1 MGNLVSDISG
11 AKFCFT
17 GENMVK
23 VLIIEDDS
31 SARLVTKLHLR
42 NEYQVVEASDGM
54 EAMELLK
61 HQSVDLIIAD
71 VMMPKMN
78 GYEFVEQFRM
88 MDKIT
93 PVLLLTAKKEWKDK
107 KMGFAIGIDDYMTKP
122 VNYEELQWR
131 IRALLRRAKISNEKQ
146 IIIGDVVISEDFN
159 MVVRGEEK
167 ITLPKKEFELLF
179 KLLSYPNKIF
189 TVSQILDN
197 IWGYDSNSDETT
209 VRTHINRLRKK
220 FADWNEFEIVTIRGL
235 GYRGKLNE

>member
-1 MGNLVSDISG
+1 
-11 AKFCFT
+11 
-17 GENMVK
+17 MVK

-167 ITLPKKEFELLF
+167 ITLPNKEFELLF

>member
-1 MGNLVSDISG
+1 
-11 AKFCFT
+11 
-17 GENMVK
+17 MVK

-88 MDKIT
+88 MDKNT
-93 PVLLLTAKKEWKDK
+93 PVLLLTAKKEWQDK

-167 ITLPKKEFELLF
+167 ITLLKKEFELLF

>member
-1 MGNLVSDISG
+1 
-11 AKFCFT
+11 
-17 GENMVK
+17 MVK

-88 MDKIT
+88 MDKNT
-93 PVLLLTAKKEWKDK
+93 PVLLLTAKKEWQDK

-167 ITLPKKEFELLF
+167 ITLSKKEFELLF

>member
-1 MGNLVSDISG
+1 
-11 AKFCFT
+11 
-17 GENMVK
+17 MVK

-88 MDKIT
+88 MDKNT
-93 PVLLLTAKKEWKDK
+93 PVLFLTAKKEWQDK

-131 IRALLRRAKISNEKQ
+131 IRALFRRAKISNPGVPGAGHGLHRLLAYLQ
-146 IIIGDVVISEDFN
+146 IPSPEAQADQ
-159 MVVRGEEK
+159 GEGLF
-167 ITLPKKEFELLF
+167 IPVHRVPPVLP
-179 KLLSYPNKIF
+179 P
-189 TVSQILDN
+189 
-197 IWGYDSNSDETT
+197 WRHRPPG
-209 VRTHINRLRKK
+209 
-220 FADWNEFEIVTIRGL
+220 GL
-235 GYRGKLNE
+235 PC

>member
-1 MGNLVSDISG
+1 
-11 AKFCFT
+11 
-17 GENMVK
+17 MVT

-31 SARLVTKLHLR
+31 SVRLVTKLHLR
-42 NEYQVVEASDGM
+42 NEYQVVEASNGM
-54 EAMELLK
+54 EAMELLE

-78 GYEFVEQFRM
+78 GYEFVEQFRV

-93 PVLLLTAKKEWKDK
+93 PVLFLTAKKEWQDK
-107 KMGFAIGIDDYMTKP
+107 KTGFAIGIDDYMTKP

-131 IRALLRRAKISNEKQ
+131 IRALLRRTKISNEKQ

-159 MVVRGEEK
+159 MVVRGEEN

-189 TVSQILDN
+189 TVSQILDD

-220 FADWNEFEIVTIRGL
+220 FADWKEFEIVTIRGL
-235 GYRGKLNE
+235 GYRGELNE

>member
-1 MGNLVSDISG
+1 
-11 AKFCFT
+11 
-17 GENMVK
+17 MVK

-146 IIIGDVVISEDFN
+146 IIIGDVVIGEDFN

-189 TVSQILDN
+189 TVSQILDD

-235 GYRGKLNE
+235 GYRGELNE

>member
-1 MGNLVSDISG
+1 
-11 AKFCFT
+11 
-17 GENMVK
+17 MVK

-88 MDKIT
+88 MDKNT
-93 PVLLLTAKKEWKDK
+93 PVLLLTAKKEWQDK

-167 ITLPKKEFELLF
+167 ITLPKKECELLF

-189 TVSQILDN
+189 TVSQILDD

-235 GYRGKLNE
+235 GYRGELNV

>member
-1 MGNLVSDISG
+1 
-11 AKFCFT
+11 
-17 GENMVK
+17 MVK

-88 MDKIT
+88 MDKNT
-93 PVLLLTAKKEWKDK
+93 PVLLLTAKKEWQDK

-167 ITLPKKEFELLF
+167 ITLPKKELLALSGHTINELF
-179 KLLSYPNKIF
+179 IKLVKEKNMEVEEINNLLQMIYSAGL
-189 TVSQILDN
+189 VL
-197 IWGYDSNSDETT
+197 DSNSDETT

>member
-1 MGNLVSDISG
+1 
-11 AKFCFT
+11 
-17 GENMVK
+17 
-23 VLIIEDDS
+23 
-31 SARLVTKLHLR
+31 
-42 NEYQVVEASDGM
+42 
-54 EAMELLK
+54 
-61 HQSVDLIIAD
+61 
-71 VMMPKMN
+71 MPKMT

-88 MDKIT
+88 MDKNT
-93 PVLLLTAKKEWKDK
+93 PVLLLTAKKEWQDK

-235 GYRGKLNE
+235 GYRGKLNEERGKNKQENRNHSLGNRISFYCYFFFRCIVPAYDGNQVLLLRSCR

>member
-1 MGNLVSDISG
+1 
-11 AKFCFT
+11 
-17 GENMVK
+17 MVK

-31 SARLVTKLHLR
+31 SAKTGDKTAFEKRISGSK
-42 NEYQVVEASDGM
+42 SIGM
-54 EAMELLK
+54 EWRQLELLK
-61 HQSVDLIIAD
+61 HQSVDLIIAECYD
-71 VMMPKMN
+71 AKMN

-88 MDKIT
+88 MDKNT
-93 PVLLLTAKKEWKDK
+93 PVLLLTAKKEWQDK

-179 KLLSYPNKIF
+179 KLTFISK
-189 TVSQILDN
+189 
-197 IWGYDSNSDETT
+197 
-209 VRTHINRLRKK
+209 
-220 FADWNEFEIVTIRGL
+220 
-235 GYRGKLNE
+235 

>member
-1 MGNLVSDISG
+1 
-11 AKFCFT
+11 
-17 GENMVK
+17 MVK

-88 MDKIT
+88 MDKNT
-93 PVLLLTAKKEWKDK
+93 PVLLLTAKKEWQDK

-197 IWGYDSNSDETT
+197 IWGYEYAGETRTVDVHIKRIREKIKDTDSWSIQT
-209 VRTHINRLRKK
+209 VWGIGYK
-220 FADWNEFEIVTIRGL
+220 FEVR
-235 GYRGKLNE
+235 

>member
-1 MGNLVSDISG
+1 
-11 AKFCFT
+11 
-17 GENMVK
+17 MVK

-88 MDKIT
+88 MDKNT
-93 PVLLLTAKKEWKDK
+93 PVLLLTAKKEWQDK
-107 KMGFAIGIDDYMTKP
+107 K
-122 VNYEELQWR
+122 WR

-189 TVSQILDN
+189 TVSQILDD

-235 GYRGKLNE
+235 GYRGELNE

>member
-1 MGNLVSDISG
+1 ML
-11 AKFCFT
+11 
-17 GENMVK
+17 E
-23 VLIIEDDS
+23 
-31 SARLVTKLHLR
+31 
-42 NEYQVVEASDGM
+42 
-54 EAMELLK
+54 

-88 MDKIT
+88 MDKNT
-93 PVLLLTAKKEWKDK
+93 PVLLLTAKKEWQDK

>member
-1 MGNLVSDISG
+1 MNQLKSTNSPVILIADDDRDILS
-11 AKFCFT
+11 
-17 GENMVK
+17 
-23 VLIIEDDS
+23 IIETILQEDG
-31 SARLVTKLHLR
+31 
-42 NEYQVVEASDGM
+42 YQTLTASDGEQAVM
-54 EAMELLK
+54 LVQTHAVQLFILE
-61 HQSVDLIIAD
+61 I
-71 VMMPKMN
+71 MMPKMN

-88 MDKIT
+88 MDKNT
-93 PVLLLTAKKEWKDK
+93 PVLLLTAKKEWQDK

>member
-1 MGNLVSDISG
+1 
-11 AKFCFT
+11 
-17 GENMVK
+17 MVK

-42 NEYQVVEASDGM
+42 NEYQVVEAANGM
-54 EAMELLK
+54 EAMELLE

>member
-1 MGNLVSDISG
+1 
-11 AKFCFT
+11 
-17 GENMVK
+17 MVK

-189 TVSQILDN
+189 TVSQILDD

-220 FADWNEFEIVTIRGL
+220 FADWNEFEIVTICGL
-235 GYRGKLNE
+235 GYRGELNE

>member
-1 MGNLVSDISG
+1 MPSFALQE
-11 AKFCFT
+11 KY
-17 GENMVK
+17 MVK

>member
-1 MGNLVSDISG
+1 
-11 AKFCFT
+11 
-17 GENMVK
+17 MVK

-93 PVLLLTAKKEWKDK
+93 PVLLLTASSAFHSDNLK
-107 KMGFAIGIDDYMTKP
+107 
-122 VNYEELQWR
+122 
-131 IRALLRRAKISNEKQ
+131 
-146 IIIGDVVISEDFN
+146 
-159 MVVRGEEK
+159 
-167 ITLPKKEFELLF
+167 LF
-179 KLLSYPNKIF
+179 
-189 TVSQILDN
+189 
-197 IWGYDSNSDETT
+197 
-209 VRTHINRLRKK
+209 
-220 FADWNEFEIVTIRGL
+220 
-235 GYRGKLNE
+235 

>member
-1 MGNLVSDISG
+1 
-11 AKFCFT
+11 
-17 GENMVK
+17 MVK

-88 MDKIT
+88 MDKNT
-93 PVLLLTAKKEWKDK
+93 PVLLLTAKKEWQDK

-167 ITLPKKEFELLF
+167 ITLPKNEFELLF

-189 TVSQILDN
+189 TVSQILDD

-235 GYRGKLNE
+235 GYRGELNE

>member
-1 MGNLVSDISG
+1 
-11 AKFCFT
+11 
-17 GENMVK
+17 MVK

-61 HQSVDLIIAD
+61 HPSVDLIIAD

-78 GYEFVEQFRM
+78 
-88 MDKIT
+88 
-93 PVLLLTAKKEWKDK
+93 LTAKKEWQDK

>member
-1 MGNLVSDISG
+1 
-11 AKFCFT
+11 
-17 GENMVK
+17 MVK

-88 MDKIT
+88 MDKNT
-93 PVLLLTAKKEWKDK
+93 PVLLLTAKKEWQDK

-179 KLLSYPNKIF
+179 NLLSYPNKIF
-189 TVSQILDN
+189 TVSQILDD
-197 IWGYDSNSDETT
+197 IWGYDSISDETT

-235 GYRGKLNE
+235 GYRGELNE

>member
-1 MGNLVSDISG
+1 
-11 AKFCFT
+11 
-17 GENMVK
+17 MVK

-71 VMMPKMN
+71 VMMPKMD
-78 GYEFVEQFRM
+78 GWQVCREIRKFVEQFRM

>member
-1 MGNLVSDISG
+1 
-11 AKFCFT
+11 
-17 GENMVK
+17 MVK

-88 MDKIT
+88 MDKNT
-93 PVLLLTAKKEWKDK
+93 PVLLLTAKKEWQDK

-167 ITLPKKEFELLF
+167 ITLPKKEFALLF

>member
-1 MGNLVSDISG
+1 
-11 AKFCFT
+11 
-17 GENMVK
+17 MVK

-88 MDKIT
+88 MDKNT
-93 PVLLLTAKKEWKDK
+93 PVLLLTAKKEWQDK

-167 ITLPKKEFELLF
+167 ITLPKKEFKLLF

-189 TVSQILDN
+189 TVSQILDD

-235 GYRGKLNE
+235 GYRGELNE

>member
-1 MGNLVSDISG
+1 
-11 AKFCFT
+11 
-17 GENMVK
+17 MVK

-88 MDKIT
+88 MDKNT
-93 PVLLLTAKKEWKDK
+93 PVLLLTAKKEWQDK

-189 TVSQILDN
+189 TVSPDFRQ
-197 IWGYDSNSDETT
+197 Y
-209 VRTHINRLRKK
+209 
-220 FADWNEFEIVTIRGL
+220 L
-235 GYRGKLNE
+235 GI

>member
-1 MGNLVSDISG
+1 
-11 AKFCFT
+11 
-17 GENMVK
+17 MVK

-88 MDKIT
+88 MDKNT
-93 PVLLLTAKKEWKDK
+93 PVLLLTAKKEWQDK

-167 ITLPKKEFELLF
+167 KKEFELLF

>member
-1 MGNLVSDISG
+1 MVSDISG